1 MDDFVTSS
9 HDYLGG
15 ITLLS
20 ILSNYQYVSHFAGTV
35 GLITDSSQVLGSHGA
50 YSSWYPFTESSV
62 LSLATNTLRSLRNVY
77 F

>member
-9 HDYLGG
+9 YDYLGD

-20 ILSNYQYVSHFAGTV
+20 ILSKYQCVSHFAGTV
-35 GLITDSSQVLGSHGA
+35 GLITDSSQVLRSHGA
-50 YSSWYPFTESSV
+50 YSSCYPFAESSV
-62 LSLATNTLRSLRNVY
+62 LSLATNTSHSLRNVY